1 MRNAQHDTISLFRS
15 PSPERCAEYALVLM
29 AMGIRC
35 KLVSFDGDF
44 ALEVYVRDA
53 SRARHQVHLYVQEN
67 KDRPQKFNP
76 QLKVQDG
83 ITCAW
88 LYAVVI
94 LCIYILQRDQLFA
107 IDWLQVGVSH
117 AASIRD
123 GEWWRAVT
131 ALGLHVDT
139 AHLVSN
145 LFFGLIFVFLAGE
158 LLGWGLALSGIVFG
172 GALGNLINAYAQNP
186 SHTSIGASTSLF
198 AAVGLLAAYS
208 WSRRGRRLN
217 RWIPLGC
224 GVAVLAF
231 IGMGGERTDIFAH
244 VTGFASGCL
253 FGFAFGALDARA
265 VFTERYKRFLG
276 IGAAVFFVFAW
287 AVALQA

>member
-1 MRNAQHDTISLFRS
+1 MRNAQHDTISLFKS
-15 PSPERCAEYALVLM
+15 PSPDRCAEYALVLM

-35 KLVSFDGDF
+35 KLISFDNEF
-44 ALEVYVRDA
+44 ALEVYMRDA
-53 SRARHQVHLYVQEN
+53 SRARKQVHLYVQEN
-67 KDRPQKFNP
+67 KNRPKKFNP
-76 QLKVQDG
+76 TLKVQDG

-88 LYAVVI
+88 IYAVVI
-94 LCIYILQRDQLFA
+94 LAVYILQRDQLFA
-107 IDWLQVGVSH
+107 VDWLQVGLSH

-123 GEWWRAVT
+123 GEWWRAAT

-139 AHLVSN
+139 AHLISN
-145 LFFGLIFVFLAGE
+145 LFFGLLFVFLAGE
-158 LLGWGLALSGIVFG
+158 LLGWGFAISGIVFG

-198 AAVGLLAAYS
+198 AAVGLLAAYT
-208 WSRRGRRLN
+208 WSRGGRRMK
-217 RWIPLGC
+217 RWVPLAG

-231 IGMGGERTDIFAH
+231 MGMGGEKTDIFAH

-253 FGFAFGALDARA
+253 FGFLFGTLDARKA
-265 VFTERYKRFLG
+265 FTERHKGYLG

-287 AVALQA
+287 AVALSS